1 MWTNNLLL
9 NLPEYITDGILE
21 TARIFKINYSYVNV
35 VIYGILP

>member
-21 TARIFKINYSYVNV
+21 TARFFKINYSYVNV